1 MSEVN
6 QTKKLGVASLVMM
19 IFSIIFGFTNP
30 TIAFLKLGYSSII
43 WYVFSAVTFFL
54 PLIFIVAEFA
64 VSFKNDASGGIYT
77 WMSRSR
83 GDLYGFVG
91 TFMWYFVI
99 IVWITGVAARI
110 WVPISSLLFAE
121 DKTKTWNLFGL
132 GSTKTLAIFGI
143 LLVIGVTFMA
153 TRGFNKVSMIAKIG
167 GLSCTAINILLY
179 ITSTLILVLNKGY
192 FEEPIKGVETFFKSP
207 NPNDTIITLFGF
219 ITFSVF
225 AFGGIETLASLVD
238 KAKSAKT
245 FSKACMVGGVVI
257 AIGYSTA
264 IFFWGI
270 TANYKEMNTQ
280 AHLGNVLF
288 IFMRNL
294 GYKLGLALGMPIEAA
309 SNLGSI
315 FMRIVGVS
323 IFFSF
328 LGALF
333 TIVYSPLKTLF
344 DGSPKGLWPENF
356 TKKNAANMPQN
367 AMWIQAVIVCLILGV
382 TPFLGDA
389 MATFFDI
396 LQLLT
401 NVAQSL
407 AFIFIIAAFPAFR
420 KNENLNHDFKI
431 FKTNGLAYFVTTIS
445 LLVLAFATIFT
456 IIEPTLKGEVG
467 GLSKTMIMIIGPV
480 VFFIIALLIFKS
492 YKNRETHI

>member
-1 MSEVN
+1 MSEVSH
-6 QTKKLGVASLVMM
+6 TKKLGVLSLVMM

-30 TIAFLKLGYSSII
+30 TIAFLRLGYASII
-43 WYVFSAVTFFL
+43 WYVFSAITFFL
-54 PLIFIVAEFA
+54 PLMFIVAEFA

-83 GDLYGFVG
+83 GELYGFVG

-121 DKTKTWNLFGL
+121 DKTKTWNLLGL

-143 LLVIGVTFMA
+143 LLVIGTTFMA

-167 GLSCTAINILLY
+167 GVSCTAINIILY
-179 ITSTLILVLNKGY
+179 ITSTLILILNKGY

-207 NPNDTIITLFGF
+207 NPDHTIVTLFGF

-245 FSKACMVGGVVI
+245 FSKACIIGGIVI

-270 TANYKEMNTQ
+270 TASYKEMNTR
-280 AHLGNVLF
+280 AHMGNVLF
-288 IFMRNL
+288 IFMQNL
-294 GYKLGLALGMPIEAA
+294 GYKLGIALGMPIESA

-344 DGSPKGLWPENF
+344 DGSPKGLWSSNL
-356 TKKNAANMPQN
+356 TKKNSANMPQN
-367 AMWIQAVIVCLILGV
+367 AMWIQAVVVCIILLV
-382 TPFLGDA
+382 ASFFGDA
-389 MATFFDI
+389 IGKFFEI

-407 AFIFIIAAFPAFR
+407 AFILIIGAFPAFR

-431 FKTNGLAYFVTTIS
+431 FKTNGVASFVSTIA
-445 LLVLAFATIFT
+445 LLVLSFATIFT
-456 IIEPTLKGEVG
+456 IIEPVVTNAPG
-467 GLSKTMIMIIGPV
+467 GLSKTMMMIISPV
-480 VFFIIALLIFKS
+480 IFFIVALLIFKS
-492 YKNRETHI
+492 YEKKKVNI

>member
-1 MSEVN
+1 MSEVS
-6 QTKKLGVASLVMM
+6 QTKKLGVLSLVMM

-30 TIAFLKLGYSSII
+30 TIAFLRLGYSSII
-43 WYVFSAVTFFL
+43 WYVFSAITFFL

-83 GDLYGFVG
+83 GELYGFVG

-121 DKTKTWNLFGL
+121 DKTKAWNLFGL
-132 GSTKTLAIFGI
+132 GSTKTIVIFGI

-179 ITSTLILVLNKGY
+179 ITSTLILILNKGY
-192 FEEPIKGVETFFKSP
+192 FEEPIKGFETFFKSP
-207 NPNDTIITLFGF
+207 NPDHTILTLFGF

-245 FSKACMVGGVVI
+245 FSKACIIGGVVI

-270 TANYKEMNTQ
+270 TANYKEMNTR

-288 IFMRNL
+288 IFMQNL
-294 GYKLGLALGMPIEAA
+294 GYKLGLALGMPIESA

-344 DGSPKGLWPENF
+344 DGSPKGLWPSNL
-356 TKKNAANMPQN
+356 TKKNNANMPQN
-367 AMWIQAVIVCLILGV
+367 AMWIQAAVVCLILAII
-382 TPFLGDA
+382 PFVSKDIA
-389 MATFFDI
+389 SFFDI

-407 AFIFIIAAFPAFR
+407 AFILIIAAFPAFR

-431 FKTNGLAYFVTTIS
+431 FKNNGVIYFVTTIS
-445 LLVLAFATIFT
+445 LLVLSFATIFT
-456 IIEPTLKGEVG
+456 IIEPVIIKAPG
-467 GLSKTMIMIIGPV
+467 GLSKTMMMIMSPV
-480 VFFIIALLIFKS
+480 VFLIIALLIFKS
-492 YKNRETHI
+492 YKNRENNI